1 MAQITTKEYLTKIQK
16 GIDAELTENN
26 KALPKDFNRQRFTL
40 NCIAILKDNLKDWNR
55 VDPSSIITTFAKGA
69 YLGLDFF
76 NGECYAIPYGGV
88 ANFQTDYKGEIK
100 LCKKYSKNPIKDIYA
115 KNVRKGDFFEEKIE
129 DGKQTITFKPV
140 PFSDEPIIG
149 SFAVVLFKDGSM
161 IYDTMS
167 VTEIEKIRKAFSKA
181 QNSKAWKE
189 TPGEMYKKTVL
200 RRICKLID
208 LDFDNIEQQ
217 KAFQDGGD
225 FEAQKEIFVESEV
238 VEPQDPFTQKES
250 FNTQEVISAPAQE
263 MPENIE
269 PARQERRAAQPVQ
282 QEVQQTQQEDFMQFE
297 QSIGDLYDSEL
308 PFR

>member
-1 MAQITTKEYLTKIQK
+1 MAQVTTKEYLATIQK
-16 GIDAELTENN
+16 GIDSELTENM
-26 KALPKDFNRQRFTL
+26 KALPEGFNRQRFTL
-40 NCIAILKDNLKDWNR
+40 NCIAILKDNLKDWNNIEP
-55 VDPSSIITTFAKGA
+55 VSIITTFAKGA

-129 DGKQTITFKPV
+129 DGRQTVIFKPV

-161 IYDTMS
+161 IYDTMT
-167 VTEIEKIRKAFSKA
+167 VAEIESIRRAFSKA
-181 QNSKAWKE
+181 QNSKAWKD

-208 LDFDNIEQQ
+208 LNFDNSEQQ
-217 KAFQDGGD
+217 QAFQDGGD
-225 FEAQKEIFVESEV
+225 FDRKREIVIDENM
-238 VEPQDPFTQKES
+238 VEPQDPF
-250 FNTQEVISAPAQE
+250 
-263 MPENIE
+263 
-269 PARQERRAAQPVQ
+269 VQ
-282 QEVQQTQQEDFMQFE
+282 QVKADTAEDLDITQ
-297 QSIGDLYDSEL
+297 
-308 PFR
+308 